1 MCVDAHHAGDK
12 QYVPNSFKLAFI
24 PATAEVPFTST
35 VADNVVSRK
44 SHYAREGKRS
54 EYAQTTEF
62 YRRGGGLWMIKEGQI
77 RIGIL
82 GR

>member
-24 PATAEVPFTST
+24 PATAEAPSTST

-44 SHYAREGKRS
+44 VITHVRGRDRSTRRLQSFIGGVEG
-54 EYAQTTEF
+54 Y
-62 YRRGGGLWMIKEGQI
+62 G
-77 RIGIL
+77 
-82 GR
+82 